1 MDRNAFTADVRPG
14 GLTEGLEIK
23 ILICYCL
30 LYTSFSMTCPNCG
43 APIRSLGS
51 KVCEFCETAVQEV
64 NHYAWSFDKIYEF
77 DK

>member
-1 MDRNAFTADVRPG
+1 
-14 GLTEGLEIK
+14 
-23 ILICYCL
+23 
-30 LYTSFSMTCPNCG
+30 MTCPNCG

-51 KVCEFCETAVQEV
+51 KVCEFCGTAVQEV